1 MGSPLDEYQRM
12 HESRRTPAEPAGGS
26 EPAAPLWVDVGGW
39 LESAI
44 PPRPWVVPGHLMS
57 GTVTLVA
64 GPGGAGKSALTVGWA
79 TSLALG
85 ISIGDFCPRK
95 PARVALYNVEDD
107 KEEQQRR
114 FSAALRQFG
123 AAPASIGDRVIR
135 CGPTGVGT
143 LLQRDALLGEM
154 INTAAFDALKAMIE
168 AHRPDVLMLDPLVE
182 LHTAVENDNS
192 ALRLVI
198 AHLREIARTYQIAVV
213 VVHHTRKGAV
223 AGEADD
229 IRGGGA
235 IVGAVRTA
243 FTVMAMTAEEA
254 EELGISAETR
264 RRFIRLDSCKGNYAP
279 PREAAWFELTDY
291 ELDNGEVVAA
301 AVPWNR
307 PQADPQTAEAVSD
320 IEAELERGTA
330 GGPYS
335 PRLALDQ
342 PRSVAA
348 LMATMGIGTAP
359 AQKRMLKALL
369 AKGWT
374 VQRFRDRDGDPRSGL
389 RSPAGMPAARWLDGA
404 S

>member
-1 MGSPLDEYQRM
+1 MGSPLDDYQRM
-12 HESRRTPAEPAGGS
+12 HESRRAAVEAAGDAEPA
-26 EPAAPLWVDVGGW
+26 PALWVDVGGW
-39 LESAI
+39 TESAI
-44 PPRPWVVPGHLMS
+44 PPRPWVVPGHLMA

-64 GPGGAGKSALTVGWA
+64 GPGGAGKSALLVGWA

-85 ISIGDFCPRK
+85 LPIGAFCPRE
-95 PARVALYNVEDD
+95 PMRVAVYNVEDD
-107 KEEQQRR
+107 KDEQQRR

-123 AAPASIGDRVIR
+123 AGPSSIGDRVIR

-154 INTAAFDALKAMIE
+154 INTAALNALKAMIE
-168 AHRPDVLMLDPLVE
+168 THRPDVLMLDPLVE
-182 LHTAVENDNS
+182 LHTAEENDNS

-198 AHLREIARTYQIAVV
+198 AHIREIARTYNIAVAL
-213 VVHHTRKGAV
+213 VHHTRKGAV

-243 FTVMAMTAEEA
+243 FTVMAMTSEEA
-254 EELGISAETR
+254 EELSISAETR

-291 ELDNGEVVAA
+291 ELDNGELVAA
-301 AVPWNR
+301 AIPWGR
-307 PQADPQTAEAVSD
+307 PQAEPQTAEAISGF
-320 IEAELERGTA
+320 EAELERGTA

-335 PRLALDQ
+335 PRMALDQ

-359 AQKRMLKALL
+359 AQKRMLKAILS
-369 AKGWT
+369 KGWT

-389 RSPAGMPAARWLDGA
+389 RSPAGLPAARWLDGV